1 MWQNKHSCDFIGD
14 LSCEFDCC
22 TRRSGVG
29 TTEPVDLY
37 WLISILLLGHILLI
51 AVLGQITL
59 PNINCSGPQV
69 SSLTQI

>member
-1 MWQNKHSCDFIGD
+1 MGN
-14 LSCEFDCC
+14 LSCLFDCHW
-22 TRRSGVG
+22 RSGVV
-29 TTEPVDLY
+29 TIYLVELN